1 MYEAVLTNLV
11 QRRDLGVAAR
21 QGCERR
27 RRGTCA
33 WRVKRP
39 VYTWNTGRRLFA
51 NCLAGNAGQDMVA
64 FSEPCP
70 RVPLHR
76 SDVGQTPG
84 GVDKS
89 RQ

>member
-1 MYEAVLTNLV
+1 MFIKTWVLLPDRDASTDDGALV
-11 QRRDLGVAAR
+11 
-21 QGCERR
+21 
-27 RRGTCA
+27 RGELSA
-33 WRVKRP
+33 P
-39 VYTWNTGRRLFA
+39 VYTWNTGRRLSA
-51 NCLAGNAGQDMVA
+51 NCLAGNTGQDMVA